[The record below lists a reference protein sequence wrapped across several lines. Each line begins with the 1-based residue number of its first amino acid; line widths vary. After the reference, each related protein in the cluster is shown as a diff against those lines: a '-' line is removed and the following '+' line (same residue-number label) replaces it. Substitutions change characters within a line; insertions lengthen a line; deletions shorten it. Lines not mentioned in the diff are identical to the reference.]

1 MKNLRNKIMT
11 WLLTGVLLF
20 SQAPVL
26 KAQIWK
32 NPIKVVT
39 QGGGCAGGGIVGML
53 LGDKIADMYIGRMKL
68 TGKDA
73 EKARTGFKVGG
84 GLAGCAGGAALAGT
98 TYEKLSKGGKQARE
112 KELMAALEDSQP
124 RNYRDPEQATLIGS
138 LKPQA
143 PTMEGKKECR
153 VIEDELSDGSNSSSA
168 LLRYCR
174 DSGGQWKYDAI

>member
-1 MKNLRNKIMT
+1 MKHLRNNMMT
-11 WLLTGVLLF
+11 WLLTGALLF

-39 QGGGCAGGGIVGML
+39 QGGGCAAGGIGGVL
-53 LGDKIADMYIGRMKL
+53 LGGKIADIYISRMKL
-68 TGKDA
+68 TGNDA

-98 TYEKLSKGGKQARE
+98 TYAKLSKGGKQARE
-112 KELMAALEDSQP
+112 KELMAALDDAQP
-124 RNYRDPEQATLIGS
+124 RNYRDPDNATLIGS

-143 PTMEGKKECR
+143 PTMEGKNECR
-153 VIEDELSDGSNSSSA
+153 VVEDELSDGSNTSTA
-168 LLRYCR
+168 LLKYCR
-174 DSGGQWKYDAI
+174 GRDGQWKYDAL